1 MSIVI
6 HFSER
11 LGRSTKGLV
20 IQWFKKH
27 TTNTITGSAPGKEA
41 HATVGAK
48 NLPRWTGVKN
58 DISSFEK
65 GLFSMAYFGGDYE
78 LDGFLLSLLHQIDSL
93 ESHIIEK
100 GKTVLYSPSN
110 LFKRAQKLT
119 GLVGDQFRRVK
130 KQKDFSVYRFFSE
143 NNLPLDLV
151 GGKLPLIFDDIV
163 LTRHALKL
171 AWAFFLTMKLHRVE
185 GFPFFQ
191 RTRKIVVR
199 KCTLKHQRFC
209 KNYLTFTFTHIYLS
223 LQKLKVENEVS
234 LIKVIK
240 NSLCYH
246 VSTSL
251 DQEELPSG
259 LRIDLVPIGFKPIF
273 HKLPK
278 EAQVEFFY
286 SLLQSKGL
294 CQVVP
299 DSFILDAL
307 REHRDKLS
315 EPATALEPEILSY
328 LFKKGQDFGK
338 RVKKFYDPTIGFQPS
353 GKASFSHPRDKGGLK
368 GQLVYED
375 RLSNE
380 GDRQRSYDRMEP
392 MVIGIF
398 GQPASGKSSRIPMLL
413 SILSELFPGT
423 TREKLTYSRT
433 CHTEHWDGYCGQPI
447 VILDD
452 LGQSLEGKDIKE
464 FQTLVS
470 CNPYVPPMAALE
482 DKGRHFT
489 SPIIIV
495 TSNLC
500 YGSPLNQIYKE
511 QYGILDDAAFW
522 RRFHF
527 PLLAE
532 RDKLFCLQKKP
543 SWVSP
548 MKNVIPHPDSDPLGT
563 EKFQQAGNRGIMYFR
578 QQSEYQEIAGRLKS
592 QIWRDCPVLD
602 LFALPSIYRE
612 REKFH
617 DNIRMHWVQ
626 VVNSRS
632 ESVSDFF
639 SEFWDE
645 EISPNLPKSLGF
657 DLSRPISSLNQQ
669 LTFSSYPPIQP
680 LPVRVEPIVEPL
692 KVRTITA
699 GDANTFCLK
708 PLQRA
713 MWLALGTQEQ
723 YILTHGTHH
732 LDSAVQRLHD
742 NGEEGSSWISGDY
755 TAATDSV
762 SIEATKALMEG
773 ILESIDHLP
782 TKRWAMKEVSPH
794 MLYYPEGNRG
804 SKDLTPVLQKSGQL
818 MGSLL
823 SFPLLCLL
831 NDSTAQRIGLKP
843 SQYLINGDDILM
855 RCPPEKYSA
864 WKREAQNFGFKLSQ
878 GKNYIHSIYGTVN
891 SQLIKDNLVVS
902 AGKQTVLCRKG
913 KVLGECLREL
923 EKFYPERPEIKD
935 LFKSVN
941 KQILGKTIRSIN
953 VPVSHGGLALSWGPR
968 DLPARTLRTE
978 QWVYIHDLLKKMKA
992 KDNHIAVPYFS
1003 TRNASVSLN
1012 KDIDTAFNEPIDN
1025 KEFHEDFLGVKDVIQ
1040 LKDRITK
1047 NESLR
1052 ILAHTPVQELPSL
1065 SFIQVI
1071 QVPYPDTVERRR
1083 IQNRIDHLFLSR
1095 FMASSE
1101 TFNYERFREEFRAIG
1116 LTKGKLESSFLSLF
1130 KVVELEVGPDFLQK
1144 VRSSYVPSH
1153 FDVQRFKLRL
1163 AKLRRQGK
1171 PDQASRLEQKF
1182 RTEADPLV
1190 PRERDLLEMEE
1201 SEILDFTRE
1210 VDEEGEFLELYSQL
1224 DFTQDF
1230 FGNLPPERILELMNQ
1245 KFHETIPEDMNVP
1258 PLSIIEADEES
1269 IITE

>member
-1 MSIVI
+1 
-6 HFSER
+6 
-11 LGRSTKGLV
+11 LV
-20 IQWFKKH
+20 IQELKKH
-27 TTNTITGSAPGKEA
+27 TTNTQSGRTPGKEVLA
-41 HATVGAK
+41 AGGVK
-48 NLPRWTGVKN
+48 ILPCWTGVKC

-65 GLFSMAYFGGDYE
+65 GLFSLTYFGGEYE
-78 LDGFLLSLLHQIDSL
+78 LDGFLLSLLHLIDSTKN
-93 ESHIIEK
+93 HVTEK
-100 GKTVLYSPSN
+100 GKIALYDPSN

-119 GLVGDQFRRVK
+119 GLVGEQFRRVH
-130 KQKDFSVYRFFSE
+130 KQKDFDIYRFYVE
-143 NNLPLDLV
+143 NKLPFDLV
-151 GGKLPLIFDDIV
+151 GGRLPLIFDDIV

-171 AWAFFLTMKLHRVE
+171 AWAFYLTMKLHNVD

-191 RTRKIVVR
+191 RVRKIVVR
-199 KCTLKHQRFC
+199 KCTLKHQRFA
-209 KNYLTFTFTHIYLS
+209 KNYLSFIFTHIYLS
-223 LQKLKVENEVS
+223 LQKLKIPDEVE

-246 VSTSL
+246 VSVSL
-251 DQEELPSG
+251 EQEEFPLGS
-259 LRIDLVPIGFKPIF
+259 RIDLIPIGFQPFFK
-273 HKLPK
+273 KLSA
-278 EAQVEFFY
+278 EAKIEFFY

-299 DSFILDAL
+299 DSFVLGAL
-307 REHRDKLS
+307 REHRQKLS
-315 EPATALEPEILSY
+315 TPAPPLSEEV
-328 LFKKGQDFGK
+328 LKSLRDKGREFGK
-338 RVKKFYDPTIGFQPS
+338 RVKKFYDPTKGFQPS

-392 MVIGIF
+392 MVIGLF
-398 GQPASGKSSRIPMLL
+398 GQPGSGKSSRIPMLL

-423 TREKLTYSRT
+423 TREKLSYSRT
-433 CHTEHWDGYCGQPI
+433 CHTEHWDGYSGQPI

-495 TSNLC
+495 TSNLH
-500 YGSPLNQIYKE
+500 YGSPLYQIYKE
-511 QYGILDDAAFW
+511 QHGILDDAAFW

-532 RDKLFCLQKKP
+532 KEKLFCLKKKP

-548 MKNVIPHPDSDPLGT
+548 SKNIVLPDDGIDSTSVNSDG
-563 EKFQQAGNRGIMYFR
+563 KAGNRGLIYFR
-578 QQSEYQEIAGRLKS
+578 QECEFKKEQGRLYNNL
-592 QIWRDCPVLD
+592 WRECPVLD
-602 LFALPSIYRE
+602 LFSLPKIYKE

-626 VVNSRS
+626 VVSSNN

-657 DLSRPISSLNQQ
+657 DLSKPISSLNQQ
-669 LTFSSYPPIQP
+669 LTFSAYPPIQP
-680 LPVRVEPIVEPL
+680 LPVRVEPIIEPL

-713 MWLALGTQEQ
+713 MWLALGTYEQ

-732 LDSAVQRLHD
+732 LDSSIQRLYESGD
-742 NGEEGSSWISGDY
+742 KDSVWISGDY

-804 SKDLTPVLQKSGQL
+804 SPDLTPVLQKSGQL

-831 NDSTAQRIGLKP
+831 NDSTAQGIGLKP
-843 SQYLINGDDILM
+843 NQYLINGDDILM
-855 RCPPEKYSA
+855 RCPPQSYSP
-864 WKREAQNFGFKLSQ
+864 WKTEAQKFGFSLSL
-878 GKNYIHSIYGTVN
+878 GKNYVHPVYGTVN
-891 SQLIKDNLVVS
+891 SQLIKDDKVIS

-923 EKFYPERPEIKD
+923 EKFYPERPEVKD

-941 KQILGKTIRSIN
+941 KQLLGKTIRSIN
-953 VPVSHGGLALSWGPR
+953 VPISHGGLALTWGPR
-968 DLPARTLRTE
+968 DLPARSLRTE

-992 KDNHIAVPYFS
+992 KDGHIAVPYFS
-1003 TRNASVSLN
+1003 NRNASVSLN
-1012 KDIDTAFNEPIDN
+1012 RDTDAAFNDPIDN
-1025 KEFHEDFLGVKDVIQ
+1025 REFHEDFLGVKEVIQ

-1065 SFIQVI
+1065 TFIQVL
-1071 QVPYPDTVERRR
+1071 QVPYPDTLERRR
-1083 IQNRIDHLFLSR
+1083 IQGRIDHLFLSR

-1101 TFNYERFREEFRAIG
+1101 TFNYERFREEFRSIG
-1116 LTKGKLESSFLSLF
+1116 LVKGKLEASFLSLF

-1144 VRSSYVPSH
+1144 VRSSYTPSP
-1153 FDVQRFKLRL
+1153 FDVQRFKMRL
-1163 AKLRRQGK
+1163 AKLQK
-1171 PDQASRLEQKF
+1171 PSKRGQ
-1182 RTEADPLV
+1182 TEGSKRSNELQEGSDPLV
-1190 PRERDLLEMEE
+1190 PRERDIVEMEE
-1201 SEILDFTRE
+1201 SEIIDFTRE
-1210 VDEEGEFLELYSQL
+1210 VDAEGEFLELYSQL
-1224 DFTQDF
+1224 DFSQDF

-1245 KFHETIPEDMNVP
+1245 KFHETIPEELTIP
-1258 PLSIIEADEES
+1258 PVVLSTVEE
-1269 IITE
+1269 EDGGDR

>member
-1 MSIVI
+1 
-6 HFSER
+6 
-11 LGRSTKGLV
+11 
-20 IQWFKKH
+20 
-27 TTNTITGSAPGKEA
+27 
-41 HATVGAK
+41 
-48 NLPRWTGVKN
+48 
-58 DISSFEK
+58 
-65 GLFSMAYFGGDYE
+65 MAYFGGDYE
-78 LDGFLLSLLHQIDSL
+78 LDGFLLSLLHLIDS
-93 ESHIIEK
+93 SQNHVTEK

-110 LFKRAQKLT
+110 LHKRAQKLT
-119 GLVGDQFRRVK
+119 GLIGDQFRRVS
-130 KQKDFSVYRFFSE
+130 KQKDFNIHRFYSE
-143 NNLPLDLV
+143 NDLPLDLV
-151 GGKLPLIFDDIV
+151 GGRLPLVFDDIV

-171 AWAFFLTMKLHRVE
+171 AWAFFLTMKLHKIE

-191 RTRKIVVR
+191 RVRKVVVR
-199 KCTLKHQRFC
+199 KCTLKHQRFT

-223 LQKLKVENEVS
+223 LKKLKIESEAA

-246 VSTSL
+246 VSISL
-251 DQEELPSG
+251 DQDELPSG
-259 LRIDLVPIGFKPIF
+259 PRIDLVPIGFKPVF
-273 HKLPK
+273 NKLPK
-278 EAQVEFFY
+278 EESIEFFY

-307 REHRDKLS
+307 KEHRDKLS
-315 EPATALEPEILSY
+315 QPAPPLEPEVLSY
-328 LFKKGQDFGK
+328 LFKKGQEFGK
-338 RVKKFYDPTIGFQPS
+338 RVKKFYDPTKGFQPS

-495 TSNLC
+495 TSNLH

-532 RDKLFCLQKKP
+532 KERLFCLKKKP
-543 SWVSP
+543 SWVSSAKDIVP
-548 MKNVIPHPDSDPLGT
+548 PIDGMDSNCVDASRS
-563 EKFQQAGNRGIMYFR
+563 AGNRGLIYFR
-578 QQSEYQEIAGRLKS
+578 QKTEFQEEQGRLYS
-592 QIWRDCPVLD
+592 NLWRECPILD
-602 LFALPSIYRE
+602 LFSLPKIFRD

-626 VVNSRS
+626 VVNSKS

-657 DLSRPISSLNQQ
+657 DLSKPISTLNQQ

-699 GDANTFCLK
+699 GDASTFCLK

-732 LDSAVQRLHD
+732 LESAIQRLYESGD
-742 NGEEGSSWISGDY
+742 KESVWISGDY

-762 SIEATKALMEG
+762 SIEATKVLMEG

-794 MLYYPEGNRG
+794 MLYYPEGSRG
-804 SKDLTPVLQKSGQL
+804 SKELTPIIQKSGQL

-831 NDSTAQRIGLKP
+831 NDSTAQRSGLK
-843 SQYLINGDDILM
+843 SNQYLINGDDILM
-855 RCPPEKYSA
+855 RCLPEKYPV
-864 WKREAQNFGFKLSQ
+864 WKKEAHQFGFTLSL
-878 GKNYIHSIYGTVN
+878 GKNYVHPMYGTVN
-891 SQLIKDNLVVS
+891 SQLIKNGKVIS

-923 EKFYPERPEIKD
+923 EKFYPERPDVKD

-941 KQILGKTIRSIN
+941 KQILGRTIRSIN
-953 VPVSHGGLALSWGPR
+953 VPISHGGLALTWGPR

-978 QWVYIHDLLKKMKA
+978 QWVYIHDLLKKLKA
-992 KDNHIAVPYFS
+992 KDGHIAVPYFS
-1003 TRNASVSLN
+1003 SRNASVSLN
-1012 KDIDTAFNEPIDN
+1012 KDIDIAFNDPIDN
-1025 KEFHEDFLGVKDVIQ
+1025 REFHEDFLGVKDVIQ
-1040 LKDRITK
+1040 LKDRIMN
-1047 NESLR
+1047 NEFLR
-1052 ILAHTPVQELPSL
+1052 ILAHTSVEKLPSL
-1065 SFIQVI
+1065 SFIQVV
-1071 QVPYPDTVERRR
+1071 QVPYPDTQERRR
-1083 IQNRIDHLFLSR
+1083 IQNRIDHLFMSR
-1095 FMASSE
+1095 FMTSSE
-1101 TFNYERFREEFRAIG
+1101 TFSYERFREEFRSIG
-1116 LTKGKLESSFLSLF
+1116 LTKGKLEPAFLSLF
-1130 KVVELEVGPDFLQK
+1130 KVVELEIGPDFLQK
-1144 VRSSYVPSH
+1144 VRSSYTPSH
-1153 FDVQRFKLRL
+1153 FDVERFKVRL
-1163 AKLRRQGK
+1163 AKLQRPGK
-1171 PDQASRLEQKF
+1171 LDRKSDGNQKVF
-1182 RTEADPLV
+1182 STIDPLV
-1190 PRERDLLEMEE
+1190 PRERDLVEMEE
-1201 SEILDFTRE
+1201 SEIIDFTRE
-1210 VDEEGEFLELYSQL
+1210 VDAEGEFLELYSQL

-1230 FGNLPPERILELMNQ
+1230 FGTLPPERILELMNQ
-1245 KFHETIPEDMNVP
+1245 KFHDTIPEDMNVP
-1258 PLSIIEADEES
+1258 PILPVIAEEAAVVDNKD
-1269 IITE
+1269 

>member
-1 MSIVI
+1 
-6 HFSER
+6 
-11 LGRSTKGLV
+11 
-20 IQWFKKH
+20 
-27 TTNTITGSAPGKEA
+27 
-41 HATVGAK
+41 
-48 NLPRWTGVKN
+48 
-58 DISSFEK
+58 
-65 GLFSMAYFGGDYE
+65 MAYFGGDYE
-78 LDGFLLSLLHQIDSL
+78 LDGFLLSLLHLIDSL
-93 ESHIIEK
+93 KNHALENGQI
-100 GKTVLYSPSN
+100 VLYNPTN
-110 LFKRAQKLT
+110 LYKRAQKLT
-119 GLVGDQFRRVK
+119 GLMGEQFKRLK
-130 KQKDFSVYRFFSE
+130 KQKDFCIYRFFSE
-143 NNLPLDLV
+143 NKLPLDLV
-151 GGKLPLIFDDIV
+151 GGKLPLVFDDIV

-171 AWAFFLTMKLHRVE
+171 AWAFFLTMKLHRIE

-191 RTRKIVVR
+191 RIRKINVR
-199 KCTLKHQRFC
+199 KCTLKHQRFT
-209 KNYLTFTFTHIYLS
+209 KNYLVFSFTHIYLS
-223 LQKLKVENEVS
+223 LKKLKIESEAK

-246 VSTSL
+246 VSVSL
-251 DQEELPSG
+251 EQGELPSG
-259 LRIDLVPIGFKPIF
+259 PRIDLVPIGFKPVF
-273 HKLPK
+273 NKLSP
-278 EAQVEFFY
+278 ESRIEFFY

-299 DSFILDAL
+299 DSFILEAL
-307 REHRDKLS
+307 KEHRDKLS
-315 EPATALEPEILSY
+315 EPAPPLDPEVLDY

-338 RVKKFYDPTIGFQPS
+338 KVKKFYNPTIGFQPS

-368 GQLVYED
+368 GQLVNED

-433 CHTEHWDGYCGQPI
+433 CHTEHWDGYDGQPI

-495 TSNLC
+495 TSNLK
-500 YGSPLNQIYKE
+500 YGSPLHQIYKE

-532 RDKLFCLQKKP
+532 KERLFCLKQKP
-543 SWVSP
+543 NWVSP
-548 MKNVIPHPDSDPLGT
+548 TKNIIPSDKSEPSSLLEG
-563 EKFQQAGNRGIMYFR
+563 QVAGNYGPSHFR
-578 QQSEYQEIAGRLKS
+578 QQSEFQIEQGKLHS
-592 QIWRDCPVLD
+592 QIWRECPVLD
-602 LFALPSIYRE
+602 LFSLPKIFKE

-626 VVNSRS
+626 VVNSKS

-657 DLSRPISSLNQQ
+657 DLSKPISSLNQQ

-732 LDSAVQRLHD
+732 LESSIQRLHK
-742 NGEEGSSWISGDY
+742 NGDSGSVWISGDY

-762 SIEATKALMEG
+762 SIEATKVLMEG

-804 SKDLTPVLQKSGQL
+804 SKELTPILQRSGQL

-831 NDSTAQRIGLKP
+831 NDSTAQRIGLK
-843 SQYLINGDDILM
+843 SNQYLINGDDILM
-855 RCPPEKYSA
+855 RCPPEKYPL
-864 WKREAQNFGFKLSQ
+864 WKGEAHKFGFTLSL
-878 GKNYIHSIYGTVN
+878 GKNYVHSIYGTVN
-891 SQLIKDNLVVS
+891 SQLIKGDQVIS

-923 EKFYPERPEIKD
+923 EKFYPERPDVKD

-941 KQILGKTIRSIN
+941 KQILGKTVRSIN
-953 VPVSHGGLALSWGPR
+953 VPVSHGGLALTWGPR

-978 QWVYIHDLLKKMKA
+978 QWVYIHDLLKKLKA
-992 KDNHIAVPYFS
+992 KEGHIAVPYFS
-1003 TRNASVSLN
+1003 TRNTSVSLI
-1012 KDIDTAFNEPIDN
+1012 KDIDIAFNDPVDN
-1025 KEFHEDFLGVKDVIQ
+1025 KEFHEDFLGVQHVIQ
-1040 LKDRITK
+1040 LKDRINN

-1052 ILAHTPVQELPSL
+1052 VLAHTPVQELPSL

-1071 QVPYPDTVERRR
+1071 QVPYPDTPERKR
-1083 IQNRIDHLFLSR
+1083 IQGRIDHLFLSR
-1095 FMASSE
+1095 YMVSSE
-1101 TFNYERFREEFRAIG
+1101 TFSYERFREEFRAIG
-1116 LTKGKLESSFLSLF
+1116 LVKGKLESSFLSLF
-1130 KVVELEVGPDFLQK
+1130 KVVELQIGPDFLQK
-1144 VRSSYVPSH
+1144 IRSSYVPTH
-1153 FDVQRFKLRL
+1153 FDVERFKIRL
-1163 AKLRRQGK
+1163 AKLQRQSKQDQKGKRR
-1171 PDQASRLEQKF
+1171 PESPIPLI
-1182 RTEADPLV
+1182 DPLV
-1190 PRERDLLEMEE
+1190 PREREMVELEE
-1201 SEILDFTRE
+1201 SEIIDFTRE
-1210 VDEEGEFLELYSQL
+1210 VDAEGEFMELYTQL

-1230 FGNLPPERILELMNQ
+1230 FGSLPPERILELMNQ
-1245 KFHETIPEDMNVP
+1245 KFHDTIPEELNIPMDHSTPDCEKIME
-1258 PLSIIEADEES
+1258 SISEES
-1269 IITE
+1269 TGKETLSPPPVSS